1 MSTSKTAPAQVERPM
16 GRLVRGGVGQSRRNT
31 RRILR
36 PYLFIAPA
44 AIFELFIHILTMLI
58 GVVISLLGLTLFYIP
73 YWNEAPFIGLQNYV
87 IALNFGGAAGGALLH
102 SFCITIAYT
111 LVVAG
116 SWVLGMAAA
125 LLLNGEFRG
134 RNWFRTITQQ
144 HGPSV
149 AVPAVQGV
157 LSALLAR
164 FSF

>member
-1 MSTSKTAPAQVERPM
+1 
-16 GRLVRGGVGQSRRNT
+16 
-31 RRILR
+31 
-36 PYLFIAPA
+36 
-44 AIFELFIHILTMLI
+44 
-58 GVVISLLGLTLFYIP
+58 
-73 YWNEAPFIGLQNYV
+73 LQNYV

-111 LVVAG
+111 LVVVAG